1 MKLQLRRATLL
12 RDSSLVSMG
21 DIAFQLIVFFM
32 VTTTFMRDS
41 VQVDLP
47 QLPSSDKTEAAI
59 SVAVDEDGKLHLD
72 GQPVDTAGSLESQL
86 RQLLEGRTTPEDRQ
100 VRFRCDARLTQKDYR
115 AAMEAVSN
123 AGGVIAVMHDPAAE
137 GTP

>member
-1 MKLQLRRATLL
+1 MKLQPRRATLL
-12 RDSSLVSMG
+12 RDSNLVSMG

-47 QLPSSDKTEAAI
+47 KLPSSDKTESPI
-59 SVAVDEDGKLHLD
+59 SVAIDGDGRIHLD
-72 GQPVDTAGSLESQL
+72 GQAMDTAGSLESRL
-86 RQLLEGRTTPEDRQ
+86 RELLDGRTTPEDRQ

-123 AGGVIAVMHDPAAE
+123 AGGVIAVMHDPE
-137 GTP
+137 GNP